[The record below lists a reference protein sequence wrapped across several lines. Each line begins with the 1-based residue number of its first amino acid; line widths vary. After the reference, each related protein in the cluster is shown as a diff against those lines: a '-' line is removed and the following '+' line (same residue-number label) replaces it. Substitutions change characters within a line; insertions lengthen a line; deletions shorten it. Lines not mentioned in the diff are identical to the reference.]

1 MQLRRSAPNS
11 RFENWQEEFRDRE
24 QDYRGR
30 EPD

>member
-11 RFENWQEEFRDRE
+11 RFENWHEEFRDRE
-24 QDYRGR
+24 HYRGR